1 MGLGDFGFVACGTA
15 ALGLMPRGRYATSG
29 FVACGELWA
38 AIDNAGSVYSPAP
51 TSPVD
56 PGGGVDHAMVE

>member
-1 MGLGDFGFVACGTA
+1 MGLGDLGVVDGPVA
-15 ALGLMPRGRYATSG
+15 ALGLMGRGPYVTSK
-29 FVACGELWA
+29 FVACGYLWA

-56 PGGGVDHAMVE
+56 PGGGIDHAMVE